1 MPKNSKEN
9 QKTLAECEII
19 SEISETKVISIEK
32 SYECHNGKIEEK
44 IKEWNGQK
52 LFTSRYVNKW
62 IKFPNELKNSSKR
75 RRG

>member
-19 SEISETKVISIEK
+19 SEIIKTKVIIIEK

-44 IKEWNGQK
+44 IKE
-52 LFTSRYVNKW
+52 
-62 IKFPNELKNSSKR
+62 
-75 RRG
+75 